1 MFNKANQPE
10 DIKLPVEG
18 LKLLELEKL
27 IRNYKPPTDED
38 KNALTEDFE
47 YVSPKFNFTEYK
59 SISYLEIQKEFI
71 KMLDDFS

>member
-1 MFNKANQPE
+1 MFNKADQPG

-27 IRNYKPPTDED
+27 VRNYKPPTDED
-38 KNALTEDFE
+38 KNASPEDFE
-47 YVSPKFNFTEYK
+47 YVPPKFNFTEYK